1 MLPAIVIEK
10 PPRLVRAIR
19 LIPGK
24 ADAEE
29 AAALA
34 DELSGITAMVAEKFT
49 NDRTAEGI
57 QRAQLLTIG
66 GVSLGLE
73 HLLED
78 ETDDAVGDEAAI
90 GLLVSEGAELVFQQG
105 FRLIKELAAMP
116 EDTLVGEYDADPVYS
131 QRRLK
136 ELFVDICT
144 ADPGETW
151 SGWQRYLGQLEQ
163 RQQVQAIVRAA
174 QWLRRHH
181 WDGAI
186 KDPDINAEGVIA
198 LAIVFGVEGTGRI
211 VARTGQKEFERL
223 VQDVRKKW
231 KDGAPDFESGWA
243 ALLEAI
249 PAPHKAIVA
258 ERIDSYRNSLL
269 IKHLADKT
277 PLKQLVVELENF
289 AGSELDAE
297 YP

>member
-24 ADAEE
+24 VDAG
-29 AAALA
+29 AAAGLA
-34 DELSGITAMVAEKFT
+34 DELAGITAMVAEKFT

-78 ETDDAVGDEAAI
+78 EHDDAVGDEAAI
-90 GLLVSEGAELVFQQG
+90 GILVSEGAELVFQQG
-105 FRLIKELAAMP
+105 FRLIKDLSAMP
-116 EDTLVGEYDADPVYS
+116 EDTLVGEYDTDPVYA

-151 SGWQRYLGQLEQ
+151 TGWQRYLGQLKQ
-163 RQQVQAIVRAA
+163 RQEVQAIVRAA

-181 WDGAI
+181 WEGPI

-198 LAIVFGVEGTGRI
+198 LAIVFGIEGRGRI
-211 VARTGQKEFERL
+211 VARTGQKEVERL
-223 VQDVRKKW
+223 IQSVRKSK
-231 KDGAPDFESGWA
+231 PDFGAGWA
-243 ALLEAI
+243 ALVEAI
-249 PAPHKAIVA
+249 PAPHEAIIA
-258 ERIDSYRNSLL
+258 ERIETYRNSTLFQHIL
-269 IKHLADKT
+269 DKT

-289 AGSELDAE
+289 AGSELDSE